1 MKRVVS
7 IALCLIVCLA
17 AESFGRG
24 SIGSAFGA
32 LTTGRCLPKRGGTAG
47 LGVGVGVGSPHRN
60 SVNGYFSYGTFEYVE
75 TTLKLGLS
83 DADEVR
89 VTVGGDVKYQFLDAG
104 PALGDPIDLSAGCF
118 AEYVTD
124 VFQFGVQAIGSRTY
138 ILPNTTQALSPY
150 GRLQVRLESV
160 KSKSEI
166 EFGLNAG
173 VRWDVTPNFSLFGEL
188 QLDGNEG
195 IFLGLKESVL

>member
-1 MKRVVS
+1 MKRIIS
-7 IALCLIVCLA
+7 LSLCLIIGLA
-17 AESFGRG
+17 MESSGREPF
-24 SIGSAFGA
+24 GSAFGA
-32 LTTGRCLPKRGGTAG
+32 LTYGRSLPKSGATAG
-47 LGVGVGVGSPHRN
+47 MGVGVGVGSPHRN
-60 SVNGYFSYGTFEYVE
+60 SVNGYFSYGAFEYVE

-89 VTVGGDVKYQFLDAG
+89 VAVGGDVKYQFLDAG
-104 PALGDPIDLSAGCF
+104 PALGDPIDLAAGCF

-124 VFQFGVQAIGSRTY
+124 VFQFGGQVIGSRTF
-138 ILPNTTQALSPY
+138 ILSNTTQALSPY

-173 VRWDVTPNFSLFGEL
+173 VKWDVTPNFSLFGEL
-188 QLDGNEG
+188 QVDGNEG